1 MLKTLRRYVFLD
13 REGYPETF
21 SEELHFQCGR
31 IILPA
36 SFICIFAWLN
46 YVRVD
51 AQIVPD
57 EPMIIALRY
66 GLSAVSMVIFI
77 LQFFP
82 SLKRKSMYLVAALGF
97 YLLTATGILTGLAK
111 AEPVYMGGYMFI
123 LMVPII
129 APLKRNIVWGMVII
143 SIGAFISIGILKGM
157 EYTTIYDEYKFN
169 DLASVSV
176 FTFIF
181 TFILDRI
188 RFRNWQKSRRIEEQK
203 EIIEEEKKRTE
214 AIVFEAKR
222 VMAHVTDVSKI
233 LEKTSNEIS
242 GAISEQSDIF
252 KESEERGSGL
262 ISSFTTLKDDTAK
275 QLQLS
280 YQSKYLTKSL
290 RSDLMQTSS
299 SGKEATEGAIKIMSL
314 SDECEEKLENARDVI
329 EKLKEESALIAEIS
343 NTINEI
349 ADQTNL
355 LSLNA
360 SIESARAGEHGRG
373 FAVVADEI
381 SKLADKSISAA
392 KEIGDIIRRS
402 VDRIGMASD
411 QILETA
417 LSLKDIIGFLA
428 KNREFLERIGRFVGS
443 QDQDVEMLINHLEGS
458 VDFAKS
464 IDAMAENNTEELK
477 KSQDMIVKIEEFY
490 SRLTVMSINLQRLSK
505 SLNGHIDNLQKSLG
519 QAVKQS

>member
-1 MLKTLRRYVFLD
+1 MLKSLKRYIFFD

-21 SEELHFQCGR
+21 SEELHFQSAR

-36 SFICIFAWLN
+36 SFICLFAWLN

-51 AQIVPD
+51 AQIVPN

-66 GLSAVSMVIFI
+66 GLSAVSLLVFI
-77 LQFFP
+77 LQFVP
-82 SLKRKSMYLVAALGF
+82 ALKRKSMYLLAFLGF

-129 APLKRNIVWGMVII
+129 APLNRNIVWGMVVI
-143 SIGAFISIGILKGM
+143 SLASFITVGIMKGM
-157 EYTTIYDEYKFN
+157 DYTSIYDEYKFN
-169 DLASVSV
+169 DLASVSL

-181 TFILDRI
+181 TYILDRI
-188 RFRNWQKSRRIEEQK
+188 RFRNWEKSRRIEAQK

-222 VMAHVTDVSKI
+222 VMSHVADVSKI

-242 GAISEQSDIF
+242 GAISSQSGLF
-252 KESEERGSGL
+252 SESEERGSGL
-262 ISSFTTLKDDTAK
+262 ITSFNTLKEDTAQ

-280 YQSKYLTKSL
+280 YQSKFLTKSL
-290 RSDLMQTSS
+290 RSDLLQTSS
-299 SGKEATEGAIKIMSL
+299 SGKEAMDGAVKIMSL
-314 SDECEEKLENARDVI
+314 SDECEGKLENARGVI

-392 KEIGDIIRRS
+392 KEIGDIIQRS
-402 VDRIGMASD
+402 VNRIGLASE

-428 KNREFLERIGRFVGS
+428 KNREFLERIGRLVGS
-443 QDQDVEMLINHLEGS
+443 QDRDVEMLISHLEGS
-458 VDFAKS
+458 VNFAQS
-464 IDAMAENNTEELK
+464 IDAMAEKNTDELK
-477 KSQDMIVKIEEFY
+477 KSQEMIVKIEEFY
-490 SRLTVMSINLQRLSK
+490 SRLTDMSINLQRLSK
-505 SLNGHIDNLQKSLG
+505 SLNGHIENMQKSLG
-519 QAVKQS
+519 